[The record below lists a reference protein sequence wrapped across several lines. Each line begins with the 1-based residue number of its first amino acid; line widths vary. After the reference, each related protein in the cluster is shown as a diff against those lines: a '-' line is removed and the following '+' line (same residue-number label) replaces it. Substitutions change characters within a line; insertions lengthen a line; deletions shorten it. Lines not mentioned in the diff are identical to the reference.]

1 MIEMPDVNGHMEDDD
16 PMSDT
21 LIFPPPNFRERLL
34 AAQKARKA
42 SDVRQSVELPNP
54 LLKAEASQDSS
65 PSPTTASTK
74 PEDAPAGTPTQAV
87 KTPIESPAPPVEQNS
102 KL

>member
-1 MIEMPDVNGHMEDDD
+1 MIEMPDVNGSLEDDD

-21 LIFPPPNFRERLL
+21 LIVPPPNFRERLL

-54 LLKAEASQDSS
+54 LLKAETLPESATR
-65 PSPTTASTK
+65 PSTPNAR

-87 KTPIESPAPPVEQNS
+87 KTPIESPAQPVEQNS
-102 KL
+102 KP

>member
-1 MIEMPDVNGHMEDDD
+1 MIEMPDVNGNMEDDD

-21 LIFPPPNFRERLL
+21 LIVPPPNFRERLL

-54 LLKAEASQDSS
+54 LLKAEASQDS
-65 PSPTTASTK
+65 TTAPTALTTPSTK
-74 PEDAPAGTPTQAV
+74 PEDTPAGNPTQV
-87 KTPIESPAPPVEQNS
+87 IKTPIESPAPPVEHN
-102 KL
+102 